1 MEGKLMVNDS
11 IKFKISF
18 NSEMNDAFKI
28 FREFSEGHIGSA
40 TPKFTDTLTLVL
52 VGSEYLLFLGGVGK
66 TVHLMCLLNR
76 VLFSNKILHVNSSR
90 VFICCKKL
98 DLADFIH

>member
-18 NSEMNDAFKI
+18 NSEMSDAFKI
-28 FREFSEGHIGSA
+28 LREFSEGHIGSA
-40 TPKFTDTLTLVL
+40 TPKFTDTLVL
-52 VGSEYLLFLGGVGK
+52 VGSEYLLFLGGLGK
-66 TVHLMCLLNR
+66 TVYLMYLLNR

-90 VFICCKKL
+90 AFICCKKL